1 MTANLP
7 YRARTGV
14 VSADPAMRSIDAAAA
29 KFAAAA
35 TSERTRG
42 AYLGGLRD
50 FAAWCSDFDL
60 APLPALPQTVARYLT
75 DLAERGRSVS
85 TIDQRAAAIA
95 FAHRKAGFDSPTGT
109 EEVRG
114 VLAGI
119 KRTVARRPAK
129 KQALTAD
136 LVAKVVKK
144 IPAKDLRGLRDRAL
158 ILLCF
163 GAALRRS
170 ELVALTVDQLDFQ
183 RRGLLVRLGRT
194 KTDQNGEGRTVA
206 VPDGKLK
213 VGDAVRAWLD
223 ASANLRWARVPRLR
237 QRRDAARPV
246 QRRAVRPHAQGPL
259 RRCRPRPE
267 ADRRS
272 LAASGLRD
280 LGRRPRRRPSPHRP
294 PHAPRQARDDAW
306 LHGGRGSVPRERGER
321 LPVIDDLLSW
331 GFGALVLLVIVGL
344 GFAIYDEATAETF
357 DLRKDEWVCT
367 VSHEDIQTTWIS
379 GPNNSMQPLITTS
392 TVCDRWERRR

>member
-1 MTANLP
+1 MRTNLP
-7 YRARTGV
+7 YRAPAGA

-35 TSERTRG
+35 TSVRTRQ

-95 FAHRKAGFDSPTGT
+95 FAHSKAGHDSPTRT
-109 EEVRG
+109 EEVRR

-119 KRTVARRPAK
+119 KRTVDRRPAK

-144 IPAKDLRGLRDRAL
+144 IPARDPRGLRDRAL

-194 KTDQNGEGRTVA
+194 KTDQTGEGRTVA

-213 VGDAVRAWLD
+213 VGEAVRAWLD
-223 ASANLRWARVPRLR
+223 AAEITSGPVFRGFERGALMDGALSPGQFARMLKGRCAAVGLDPKLIGGHSPRRGFATSA
-237 QRRDAARPV
+237 
-246 QRRAVRPHAQGPL
+246 G
-259 RRCRPRPE
+259 
-267 ADRRS
+267 
-272 LAASGLRD
+272 D
-280 LGRRPRRRPSPHRP
+280 LG
-294 PHAPRQARDDAW
+294 A
-306 LHGGRGSVPRERGER
+306 
-321 LPVIDDLLSW
+321 
-331 GFGALVLLVIVGL
+331 
-344 GFAIYDEATAETF
+344 
-357 DLRKDEWVCT
+357 DLRHTARHMRHAKLET
-367 VSHEDIQTTWIS
+367 TLGYMEDGDLFRES
-379 GPNNSMQPLITTS
+379 AGKGFL
-392 TVCDRWERRR
+392 